1 MSLVVGFTIVN
12 KSITNCSQVYATF
25 ALSFGLLFL
34 AGCHF
39 FALYR
44 VSTQRAQYKL
54 WEEGKKRACT
64 LTKDRV
70 KRLNKLGFVSD
81 F

>member
-1 MSLVVGFTIVN
+1 MSLGVGFTIVN

-39 FALYR
+39 LLSTGSAHRELSISYGRKERSALAHL
-44 VSTQRAQYKL
+44 QRI
-54 WEEGKKRACT
+54 G
-64 LTKDRV
+64 
-70 KRLNKLGFVSD
+70 
-81 F
+81 